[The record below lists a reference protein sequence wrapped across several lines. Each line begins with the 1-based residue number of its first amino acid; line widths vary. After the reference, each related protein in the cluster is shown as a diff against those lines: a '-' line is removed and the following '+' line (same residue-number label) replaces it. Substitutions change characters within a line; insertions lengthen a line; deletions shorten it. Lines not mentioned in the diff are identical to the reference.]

1 MASAQQKFWKLVI
14 DSRLLPLEEC
24 QRLHGDFC
32 RSTQAPPDDA
42 TALARWLIAEGV
54 LTRYQA
60 RVLLAGKA
68 GPFRLADYTI
78 LDRHGDGQIK
88 GVYQATSRTSGE
100 RAVLLVVPA
109 SAAADQARLEAMAR
123 KVQKAIATGAERMKP
138 ALGWRRQGSLAFTVL
153 AELSPAAVAPSS
165 PPPRLPT
172 PAERNVEPAP
182 EQPAEEWAPDNI
194 PAFQSRRKRRHWG
207 PALVGW
213 GVGLGLIG
221 AAGWAWYTVMRPAE
235 SDTLGRAP

>member
-1 MASAQQKFWKLVI
+1 MI

-88 GVYQATSRTSGE
+88 GVYQATSRSSGE

-109 SAAADQARLEAMAR
+109 ERGGRPGSFGSHGPQGAKGDRDGRRANEIRAGLAASRIAGFYCSGRAFACGRGPQLSTTAVADAGRAERRAGAGSRLRSGHRTTSRLSSLAASA
-123 KVQKAIATGAERMKP
+123 ATGARLWS
-138 ALGWRRQGSLAFTVL
+138 AGGS
-153 AELSPAAVAPSS
+153 
-165 PPPRLPT
+165 
-172 PAERNVEPAP
+172 
-182 EQPAEEWAPDNI
+182 
-194 PAFQSRRKRRHWG
+194 
-207 PALVGW
+207 
-213 GVGLGLIG
+213 
-221 AAGWAWYTVMRPAE
+221 AWP
-235 SDTLGRAP
+235 